1 MEEGIKLPQ
10 LYTSTLLRRNLLD
23 VEEEE
28 KEEEGEG
35 RRSQERK
42 GGSPH
47 TTWEGL
53 ALWGTAL
60 DEGTLQ
66 GARTSHPGTQ
76 VGAPGRKPIRKGSHQ
91 NDKGFTHVPLGSL
104 EPGTFTLKI
113 APSRLRSQG
122 QATRKS
128 SPAKLPRG

>member
-10 LYTSTLLRRNLLD
+10 LYTSTLLRRNPLD
-23 VEEEE
+23 VKEEE

-42 GGSPH
+42 GGSH
-47 TTWEGL
+47 RMTWGGL

-66 GARTSHPGTQ
+66 GARTSHPGTRSGLQ
-76 VGAPGRKPIRKGSHQ
+76 EGS
-91 NDKGFTHVPLGSL
+91 
-104 EPGTFTLKI
+104 
-113 APSRLRSQG
+113 PSERQ
-122 QATRKS
+122 
-128 SPAKLPRG
+128 SPE